1 MIQVNDLKKNY
12 GKNEVLKGVS
22 FSVEENEIFGLL
34 GPNGAGK
41 TTTLECIEGLRRY
54 DSGSITI
61 CGKSPQKASSEHLT
75 GVQLQSSSLP
85 SGINVKDA
93 MTLFCTWNGI
103 SPRMDLLET
112 FGLSGMLTK
121 TYKEMSTGQKR
132 KLHLALALSHKPKV
146 LFLDEPTAGLDVQAR
161 VSLHSEIKKLKQQGV
176 TIILA
181 SHDMAEVASLC
192 DRIGILVKGKICKI
206 GTPDEIVLEVKRE
219 TIIKVKVQGKI
230 YSNNFSTLVPVNEL
244 NGYYSFKTDNILDGL
259 GDLIVYIKQEKL
271 DLLDL
276 VVDKPTLE
284 ERYVEITKEDE

>member
-1 MIQVNDLKKNY
+1 MIEVKDLKKSY

-22 FSVEENEIFGLL
+22 FSVKENEIFGLL

-41 TTTLECIEGLRRY
+41 TTTLECMEGLRRY
-54 DSGSITI
+54 DSGIITI

-161 VSLHSEIKKLKQQGV
+161 VSLHGEIKKLKQQGV

-192 DRIGILVKGKICKI
+192 DRIGILAKGKICKI

-219 TIIKVKVQGKI
+219 TIIKVKVDGKI
-230 YSNNFSTLVPVNEL
+230 DGINFINLIPVNEV

-259 GDLIVYIKQEKL
+259 SNLINYIKQENL
-271 DLLDL
+271 ELVDLI
-276 VVDKPTLE
+276 VDKPTLE

>member
-1 MIQVNDLKKNY
+1 MIEVNDLKKRY
-12 GKNEVLKGVS
+12 GKNDVLKGVS
-22 FSVEENEIFGLL
+22 FSVKENEIFGLL

-41 TTTLECIEGLRRY
+41 TTTLECMEGLRKY
-54 DSGSITI
+54 ESGAISIY
-61 CGKSPQKASSEHLT
+61 GKSPKKAFSEHLT

-85 SGINVKDA
+85 SGINVKEA

-103 SPRMDLLET
+103 RPRIDLLET

-192 DRIGILVKGKICKI
+192 DRIGILVKGKISKI
-206 GTPDEIVLEVKRE
+206 GTPDEIVMEVKRE
-219 TIIKVKVQGKI
+219 AIIKLKVDRKI
-230 YSNNFSTLVPVNEL
+230 DGIKFKNLIPVNEV
-244 NGYYSFKTDNILDGL
+244 NGYYAFKTDNILDGL
-259 GDLIVYIKQEKL
+259 GALIAYIKKEKIEL
-271 DLLDL
+271 IDL

-284 ERYVEITKEDE
+284 ERYVEITKEGE

>member
-1 MIQVNDLKKNY
+1 MIEVEDLKKSY
-12 GKNEVLKGVS
+12 GINEVLKGVS
-22 FSVEENEIFGLL
+22 FSVEGNEIFGLL

-41 TTTLECIEGLRRY
+41 TTTLECMEGLRKY
-54 DSGSITI
+54 DSGIISI
-61 CGKSPQKASSEHLT
+61 CGMLPQNASSQHLI

-93 MTLFCTWNGI
+93 MSLFCIWNGI

-161 VSLHSEIKKLKQQGV
+161 VSLHSEIRKQKQQGV
-176 TIILA
+176 TIVLA

-192 DRIGILVKGKICKI
+192 DRIGILVKGRICKI

-219 TIIKVKVQGKI
+219 TIIKVKVDGKI
-230 YSNNFSTLVPVNEL
+230 DDSKFCSLIPVKES
-244 NGYYSFKTDNILDGL
+244 NGYFSFKTENILEGL
-259 GDLIVYIKQEKL
+259 GDLIAYIKQENF
-271 DLLDL
+271 DLIDL